1 MPVIVAPGI
10 FEQWLD
16 PALGKEALLSL
27 LKPCPE
33 EEMEVY
39 PVGLAVNKPA
49 NNGPNLIERIWRTR
63 TVFSNRLAI
72 CPGAGPFT
80 YATCLLAIWR
90 KMERTLWLPL
100 MVSFPARL
108 ALSR

>member
-1 MPVIVAPGI
+1 MAVIVAPGN

-16 PALGKEALLSL
+16 PAQGKEALLPL

-49 NNGPNLIERIWRTR
+49 NNGPNLIERI
-63 TVFSNRLAI
+63 
-72 CPGAGPFT
+72 
-80 YATCLLAIWR
+80 
-90 KMERTLWLPL
+90 
-100 MVSFPARL
+100 
-108 ALSR
+108 